1 MPTTPQVNFKFK
13 NENVQV
19 STPLLGVSHVAARTT
34 KGKFNDPSEVIS
46 SYPQFQRLFG
56 EEIVPDG
63 SVSNIEKALAMGSKL
78 RVSRVAGGT
87 ASYGYANT
95 TGESPSVMVFELT
108 LASVADPTKTVT
120 LSFKLRTKEQ
130 GSQFEG
136 QYDTIYL
143 RFRHDSTGPSTKII
157 LDQATADTFSNDEIL
172 DSRVFLAW
180 NSTSGTID
188 YQALLDFINMAPNV
202 DIEVEG
208 TFDDRTL
215 DIYGV
220 IAWMADHVDYIPTC
234 SGEEDPVV
242 YSIGKG
248 SDGGASTADTWMAA
262 YEALAEYT
270 DAYNLILSHIHQH
283 LPEAYTSIYT
293 TIGLKVKKA
302 QEVKLMVELP
312 KPAAGVTISQYV
324 TALSTLVQ
332 AVGQSQFIC
341 YYGGGIKYYDNL
353 GVIRNCDVLG
363 TVLGLA
369 NVSEA
374 TFGPWYSYAGQ
385 NRGIVPEALGPVMP
399 NLGTPSQI
407 ENLQLFANWYMNLFV
422 IKDTQSAG
430 KRTMLWHNFTSNPI
444 NNSEKFI
451 SIVNLNLYLKKN
463 IRPILEGKLEEP
475 NTFST
480 WKDIYY
486 QVKPILDDLVNRNA
500 MLEPVWN
507 GDQNAPSYADLQV
520 NTEEDVRAGKYHA
533 VLSYRDI
540 VTMQEVNLDIV
551 IVASE
556 RSVNISVNE

>member
-13 NENVQV
+13 NENVQI

-46 SYPQFQRLFG
+46 SYPQFQKLFG

-95 TGESPSVMVFELT
+95 PGDSSSVKVFQLV

-130 GSQFEG
+130 GSKFEG
-136 QYDTIYL
+136 KYDTIYL
-143 RFRHDSTGPSTKII
+143 KFHHDSNGPSTKII
-157 LDQATADTFSNDEIL
+157 LDQATANTFKTDEIL

-188 YQALLDFINMAPNV
+188 YLALLDFINMAPNV
-202 DIEVEG
+202 DIEIDG
-208 TFDDRTL
+208 TFNSMTL

-220 IAWMADHVDYIPTC
+220 IAWMADHVDYIPKG
-234 SGEEDPVV
+234 SEEDTVV
-242 YSIGKG
+242 YSLSKG
-248 SDGGASTADTWMAA
+248 SDGGDSTADTWKAA
-262 YEALAEYT
+262 YEALTEYT

-283 LPEAYTSIYT
+283 LPEEYT
-293 TIGLKVKKA
+293 TVYADIGLKVKKA
-302 QEVKLMVELP
+302 QEIKLMVELP
-312 KPAAGVTISQYV
+312 KPTAGVTISQYV
-324 TALSTLVQ
+324 TAIGTLVK

-353 GVIRNCDVLG
+353 GVIRDCDVLG

-369 NVSEA
+369 NTSEA

-507 GDQNAPSYADLQV
+507 GDQNAQSYADLQV
-520 NTEEDVRAGKYHA
+520 NTEEELRAGKYHA
-533 VLSYRDI
+533 ILSYKDI

-556 RSVNISVNE
+556 RSVNISVND

>member
-34 KGKFNDPSEVIS
+34 KGKFNDPSEIIS

-87 ASYGYANT
+87 AFYGYANT
-95 TGESPSVMVFELT
+95 TTESPSVKVLEIP

-120 LSFKLRTKEQ
+120 FSFKLRTKEQ

-143 RFRHDSTGPSTKII
+143 KLRYDNSTGPSTKII
-157 LDQATADTFSNDEIL
+157 LDQATANSFKDDEIL

-188 YQALLDFINMAPNV
+188 YQTLLNFINMAPNV
-202 DIEVEG
+202 DIEVDG
-208 TFDDRTL
+208 TFDGRNL

-220 IAWMADHVDYIPTC
+220 IAWMADHVDYIP
-234 SGEEDPVV
+234 SGDSKDPEI
-242 YSIGKG
+242 YSLSKG
-248 SDGGASTADTWMAA
+248 SDGGNSTADTWNAA
-262 YEALAEYT
+262 YEALTEYT

-283 LPEAYTSIYT
+283 LPDGYTSIYT

-324 TALSTLVQ
+324 TEISTLVK

-353 GVIRNCDVLG
+353 GVIRACDVLG
-363 TVLGLA
+363 TVIGLA
-369 NVSEA
+369 SISEA

-385 NRGIVPEALGPVMP
+385 NRGVVPEALGPVMP

-407 ENLQLFANWYMNLFV
+407 DNLQLFANWYMNLFV

-451 SIVNLNLYLKKN
+451 NIVNLNLYLKKN

-480 WKDIYY
+480 WKDVYY

-507 GDQNAPSYADLQV
+507 GDQNAQSYADLQV
-520 NTEEDVRAGKYHA
+520 NKEEDVRAGKYHA

-540 VTMQEVNLDIV
+540 VTLQEVNLDIV

-556 RSVNISVNE
+556 RSVNISVND